1 MKLLALTSACLLA
14 LNALTANAQTTSNA
28 AGISTANLDRSVTA
42 CQDFYS
48 FANGNWLKTNPVP
61 TVYSS
66 WGTFNE
72 LEDRNNERLKLI
84 ATSAAARTDA
94 PAGSADALVGD
105 FYASFLDTVKIEK
118 AGIEPIEPML
128 ERISKIK
135 KDADV
140 IALVTDWHKQG
151 TGVLFGLSV
160 RQDLKDPS
168 RVIAYAGQGGL
179 GLPTRDYYLKDDAES
194 LKMKSAYSAH
204 IVRMLVLGGDSK
216 ATAEKSAKAI
226 VALETKFAEAALPR
240 EEMRDPNKSYNV
252 ITVAQAD
259 KQLKRFSFRSYFD
272 ALDLAEVGDFS
283 FSHPKFFKAMD
294 QALAN
299 ESMQTWRAYL
309 KWNLLRATAP
319 MLTEALL
326 NENFDFY
333 SRTLR
338 GQQAL
343 KPRDVRAIEQINT
356 MMGDPLGQLF
366 VAQYFP
372 PEAKARMMVLISNL
386 KTALRERLDALPWMG
401 DDTRRQA
408 LEKWSTFT
416 PKIGYPDKW
425 RDFSSLRFD
434 RADYFGNVMQLAQ
447 FDQAFDLNKIGKPV
461 DKSEWGMP
469 PQQVNAYYNAVWN
482 EIVFPAGI
490 LQPPFFDLKADD
502 ALNYGAIGAVIGHE
516 LMHGFDDAGSRFDA
530 QGRLKMWWTANDRKE
545 FDLRADRLVAQAAEY
560 SPLPQLPLN
569 GRISLGENIA
579 DLGGVRVAYAALQS
593 ALKDSPSKDIDGFT
607 PSQRF
612 FLSWAQVWRR
622 NYTEAALRVQV
633 NVGPHAPGKFR
644 TNGPLSNLP
653 EFAQAFDCKAGDP
666 MVREGDRQVVIW

>member
-309 KWNLLRATAP
+309 KWNLLRTTAP

-425 RDFSSLRFD
+425 RDFSSLRFE